1 MQDMWSAEFVLDG
14 ITRFVLLDGDPKWE
28 ESEFNDVPWRT
39 EDGSIVIADS
49 NQDLV
54 DWLAK
59 NMPNAV
65 LNDFETDE
73 SEDGPTSV
81 NLDHALREADLRHT
95 PVEAVLDGD
104 LLITAW
110 NFLDDVLRSG
120 GLPFN
125 HRGLIADKV
134 YDKLFYSLNIEWMF
148 ENPLPPGYR
157 YVPVWPEKERLKIY
171 QVISIGIERFRP
183 LIDSALN
190 VSAAA

>member
-14 ITRFVLLDGDPKWE
+14 ITRFLLLDGDPKWE
-28 ESEFNDVPWRT
+28 ESEFNDDPWRT
-39 EDGSIVIADS
+39 EDGSILVADS
-49 NQDLV
+49 KQDLV

-73 SEDGPTSV
+73 SEEGPTSV
-81 NLDHALREADLRHT
+81 DLDHALREADLRYT
-95 PVEAVLDGD
+95 PVEAVLDGG

-125 HRGLIADKV
+125 HLGPIADKV
-134 YDKLFYSLNIEWMF
+134 YDKLFYSLNMEWML
-148 ENPLPPGYR
+148 ELATPPGYR
-157 YVPVWPEKERLKIY
+157 YVPVWPEKERRKIY
-171 QVISIGIERFRP
+171 QVINMGIERFRP

-190 VSAAA
+190 VSAVA